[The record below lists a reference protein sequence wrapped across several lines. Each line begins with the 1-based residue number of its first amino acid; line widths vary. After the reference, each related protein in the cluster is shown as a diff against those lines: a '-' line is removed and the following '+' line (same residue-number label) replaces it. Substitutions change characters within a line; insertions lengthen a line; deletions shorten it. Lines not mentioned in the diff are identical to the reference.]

1 MFPEN
6 LKRLAFGYKYTNL
19 PIVYNEYTHFFV
31 LFFLSIVV
39 YVMTFLDGGVYPA
52 EIVLGLLAV
61 ALLIPTVWR
70 EIRVFAPTMLAV
82 IPMGLRL
89 WM

>member
-1 MFPEN
+1 VF
-6 LKRLAFGYKYTNL
+6 
-19 PIVYNEYTHFFV
+19 I
-31 LFFLSIVV
+31 SI
-39 YVMTFLDGGVYPA
+39 YVRAFLDGGIYPA

-61 ALLIPTVWR
+61 GLIIPTIWR